1 MRRPKIV
8 AAPEP
13 KNVLFCSLLSSY
25 VVRTR
30 LTLLSQTASSRGLM
44 LFSNTSSF
52 AQRRAGRVLPDRA
65 QHGCCA
71 RAYRDISTACLGIAA
86 PLGAPEQC
94 SNFAFKLIQKRSEE
108 HTSEL
113 QSRGHLVCRTL
124 IEKKKIQ

>member
-30 LTLLSQTASSRGLM
+30 LTLLSQTPSSRGLM
-44 LFSNTSSF
+44 LFSNTSNF
-52 AQRRAGRVLPDRA
+52 AQRRAGQVLPDRA

-71 RAYRDISTACLGIAA
+71 RAYRDISTACPGVPD
-86 PLGAPEQC
+86 PLGVLDQSVIAPRKK
-94 SNFAFKLIQKRSEE
+94 NGPPP
-108 HTSEL
+108 
-113 QSRGHLVCRTL
+113 SRR
-124 IEKKKIQ
+124 

>member
-30 LTLLSQTASSRGLM
+30 LTLLSQTPSSRGLM

-71 RAYRDISTACLGIAA
+71 RAYRDISMACLGIAA

-94 SNFAFKLIQKRSEE
+94 ANFAF
-108 HTSEL
+108 EL
-113 QSRGHLVCRTL
+113 TWIRIVSA
-124 IEKKKIQ
+124 IDYAAS